1 MGRTRVQEENEM
13 KLFGIKGGHGH
24 ITAYSTTIGSREAR
38 EAGFLNPDGSSKILK
53 KTVDPEHHKI
63 IIEIDAEAETEKN

>member
-1 MGRTRVQEENEM
+1 MILSPKHRG
-13 KLFGIKGGHGH
+13 KPY
-24 ITAYSTTIGSREAR
+24 ITSYVLSIGSQEAR

-63 IIEIDAEAETEKN
+63 IIEIDTEAETEKT